1 MLFLERSNGM
11 FGFNKKK
18 DKDMETLDEEIRNE
32 LEKIRKLSK
41 EDIDRVNGGATGD
54 TREEYS
60 VNPEDINR
68 SIYGAL
74 Y

>member
-1 MLFLERSNGM
+1 M

-18 DKDMETLDEEIRNE
+18 DKDKETLDEEIRNE
-32 LEKIRKLSK
+32 LEKIRKLSI
-41 EDIDRVNGGATGD
+41 EDIDRVNGGVTGD

-60 VNPEDINR
+60 VNPEDMNR

-74 Y
+74 YK

>member
-1 MLFLERSNGM
+1 M

-18 DKDMETLDEEIRNE
+18 DKDKDKETLDEEIRNE

-41 EDIDRVNGGATGD
+41 EDIDRVYGGATGD

>member
-1 MLFLERSNGM
+1 M
-11 FGFNKKK
+11 FEIRGKNKEK
-18 DKDMETLDEEIRNE
+18 LDEEIKDE
-32 LEKIRKLSK
+32 LEKVRKLST
-41 EDIDRVNGGATGD
+41 EDLAKVFGGQEYGD

>member
-1 MLFLERSNGM
+1 M

-32 LEKIRKLSK
+32 LEKIRKLSI

>member
-1 MLFLERSNGM
+1 M